1 MSKYTQGPWSC
12 FGQVVE
18 VKSGAVFICHCPKD
32 REGYILGIP
41 RSEAEN
47 NARLIAKAPELVE
60 ALRAMCDRYPEP
72 PGYST
77 IAGRQARALLAEID
91 DTQAE
96 QETAVYDR
104 YFQP

>member
-1 MSKYTQGPWSC
+1 MSKEQRAKITEYDEQISIG
-12 FGQVVE
+12 
-18 VKSGAVFICHCPKD
+18 
-32 REGYILGIP
+32 RM
-41 RSEAEN
+41 R
-47 NARLIAKAPELVE
+47 AKAPELVE